1 MGKKASGIY
10 QSAKGCW
17 EVDKYVDG
25 VRLRE
30 RFDSFEDA
38 ESWLSRH
45 LEAARLRRVH
55 GAQPS
60 VLFNEA
66 AGRFIQENQ
75 HLASIESYAFHL
87 KAVMPYVGHH
97 PLEQVHAGTLKP
109 FVDARLAHGSSHK
122 TVNLSLGAVRRVLN
136 LAARSWRDESSG
148 KPWLAAAPLITML
161 PLVGHQRP
169 PRPITW
175 DEQAALL
182 AELPEHLR
190 EMSLFTLNTGVRDD
204 VVCNLQWDWEL
215 PIPELGISVFETPV
229 EHVKGR
235 RVSKLVVCNN
245 VSQAVIERQRGR
257 HPDYVFAMAW
267 HNHPLGPIETMNNT
281 AWQSAR
287 ARAGLGDLHVHDL
300 RHTVGM
306 RLREAG
312 VAETTRRDVLWHS
325 AASITDHYTMAQ
337 IRELHAALEKISKPS
352 NDWNKSL
359 QALRAEAAAR
369 KARLNGGLPLGSG
382 GNQVPQKSPG
392 KSKRVTPKTA

>member
-10 QSAKGCW
+10 QGANGRW

-38 ESWLSRH
+38 ENWLSRH

-87 KAVMPYVGHH
+87 KAVMPYVGHLV
-97 PLEQVHAGTLKP
+97 LEQVHAGTLKP
-109 FVDARLAHGSSHK
+109 FVDARLAQGISHK
-122 TVNLSLGAVRRVLN
+122 TINLSLGAVRRVLN

-148 KPWLAAAPLITML
+148 KPWLSSAPLITML

-235 RVSKLVVCNN
+235 RISKLVVCNS
-245 VSQAVIERQRGR
+245 VSQAVVDRQRGR
-257 HPDYVFAMAW
+257 HPEYVFAMAW
-267 HNHPLGPIETMNNT
+267 HNHPMGPIETMNNT

-287 ARAGLGDLHVHDL
+287 TRAGLGDLHVHDL

-306 RLREAG
+306 RMREAG

-325 AASITDHYTMAQ
+325 AASITEHYTMAQ

-369 KARLNGGLPLGSG
+369 KARLNGGLPRGSAS
-382 GNQVPQKSPG
+382 N
-392 KSKRVTPKTA
+392 